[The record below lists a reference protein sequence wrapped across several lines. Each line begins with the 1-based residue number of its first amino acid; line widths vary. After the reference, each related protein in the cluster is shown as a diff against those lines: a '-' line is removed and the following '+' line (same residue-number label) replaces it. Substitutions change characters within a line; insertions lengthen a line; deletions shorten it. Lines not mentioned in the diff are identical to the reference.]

1 MSRIEK
7 APLGTTAEY
16 SGVHQAEWSRRAVP
30 VRTEVRA
37 ELSMDIEPLNLS
49 TAPVGTKDGDTRFRR
64 LRCVSDGTGTL
75 GDNGG
80 VQQAEWSSQDR
91 GGQTD

>member
-1 MSRIEK
+1 VSRIEK

-16 SGVHQAEWSRRAVP
+16 SGVHQAEWSSP
-30 VRTEVRA
+30 SQNRA

-80 VQQAEWSSQDR
+80 VQQAEWSSPSQDR